1 MNRFIKRRIL
11 ALTLTTL
18 ACGVL
23 GGAAWLVKQRL
34 GHASVLTGSTALACL
49 FLLLLIGVRRRI
61 PVLPLW
67 SMSTWVQIHIY
78 MGLFS
83 VVAYVMHV
91 PALIASGTFEGGLSL
106 LFLAVAASG
115 LYGLYVSRTAPKRL
129 TAVAGEYRF
138 EQIGWHRTRIAELA
152 DELIEELSGTQA
164 ATVLSRFYLQ
174 TLQPFFG
181 ARPSLAYVAVPT
193 GGRRRRILTQLRE
206 LDRYLEVETRDTAG
220 RFAALVRMR
229 DDLDYHFALQ
239 LRLRGWLVIHSLLS
253 TGLVIW
259 ASTHALLALRFL
271 G

>member
-1 MNRFIKRRIL
+1 MNRFVKRRLIGIAITLL
-11 ALTLTTL
+11 AVV
-18 ACGVL
+18 VL
-23 GGAAWLVKQRL
+23 GASAWIVKQRL

-67 SMSTWVQIHIY
+67 NMSTWVQVHIY
-78 MGLFS
+78 LGLFA
-83 VVAYVMHV
+83 VAAYAMHV
-91 PALIASGTFEGGLSL
+91 PTLIASGTFEGGLAC
-106 LFLAVAASG
+106 LFIAVAVSG
-115 LYGLYVSRTAPKRL
+115 FYGVYVSRTAPKRL

-138 EQIGWHRTRIAELA
+138 EQIGWQRTRIAELA
-152 DELIEELSGTQA
+152 DELIAELSGTQA
-164 ATVLSRFYLQ
+164 ATVLSRFYRQ

-193 GGRRRRILTQLRE
+193 GGRRRRILSQLRE
-206 LDRYLEVETRDTAG
+206 LDRYLEAETRDTAG